1 MVGSDRE
8 SAGSEEEEPV
18 SRSNSVSPPAKP
30 PRIYDTPEGEDDI
43 VYNDPVDMER
53 NEKEK
58 EEEEDLYESPVWSS
72 SEIQSFAEQGRTP
85 PRKSITLQSHQR
97 CTTEQSTSSD

>member
-8 SAGSEEEEPV
+8 SAGSEEEEPG

-58 EEEEDLYESPVWSS
+58 EEISPSN
-72 SEIQSFAEQGRTP
+72 I
-85 PRKSITLQSHQR
+85 LL
-97 CTTEQSTSSD
+97 